1 MVREIPN
8 FCSTL
13 RFCVVVESRDCH
25 ASVLLPPVSTIRLS
39 SIVRENPA
47 SSSTET
53 PLADDQGIYNRLTWW
68 EQIDNE
74 KQLTRNRKPIT
85 ELENLKERIEELPP
99 DIATG
104 MNSMKTE

>member
-47 SSSTET
+47 SSSTVPCRRTHFWVMET

-85 ELENLKERIEELPP
+85 
-99 DIATG
+99 
-104 MNSMKTE
+104 